1 MPFNSSK
8 DGFQNEDEFVKC
20 LDNKEFRNV
29 EFNLRLFLEDLFG
42 VINDNDIVKCYKSKG
57 PYKYDIIIE
66 INNKIKRISIKK
78 GFKNSV
84 HSEPISEFIH
94 FLILNKMP
102 REMVINF
109 LKYHYAD
116 GTTNG
121 SGVNRISI
129 SEYKK
134 SHQKEIDESNVFLN
148 NKDILIKA
156 INRFVIKGRNS
167 IYKIDAL
174 LYGVPDD
181 FIWIKRKDI
190 YKILLNKRNEYST
203 SIHFGSL
210 TYQPMDRCLNNNS
223 KYEKNRYTSQVKWY
237 NLGDDIIE
245 NMNNSV
251 IMSSHDNN
259 AGV

>member
-8 DGFQNEDEFVKC
+8 DGFQNEDEFIKC
-20 LDNKEFRNV
+20 LDSKKICDIK
-29 EFNLRLFLEDLFG
+29 FNLRFFLEDVFG
-42 VINDNDIVKCYKSKG
+42 VINDEDMVRCYKSSG

-78 GFKNSV
+78 GVKNSV
-84 HSEPISEFIH
+84 HAEPISEFVH

-102 REMVINF
+102 RKMVINF

-116 GTTNG
+116 GSTNG
-121 SGVNRISI
+121 SGANRISI
-129 SEYKK
+129 SEYKR
-134 SHQKEIDESNVFLN
+134 SHQKEIDEINKFLN
-148 NKDILIKA
+148 NKNILIKA

-167 IYKIDAL
+167 IYKIDVL

-203 SIHFGSL
+203 SIHFSSL
-210 TYQPMDRCLNNNS
+210 TYQPMNRCLNNNS
-223 KYEKNRYTSQVKWY
+223 KYERDRYIAQLKWY

-245 NMNNSV
+245 NMNNSIV
-251 IMSSHDNN
+251 MSSGENN
-259 AGV
+259 AG